1 MDLDEYRFGVMDLDE
16 YRFGMDLDE
25 YRVGMDTQLFVGDAK
40 ELERLRNIKDEHS
53 RLKTKFIF

>member
-1 MDLDEYRFGVMDLDE
+1 MDLDKYRFGMMDLDE

-40 ELERLRNIKDEHS
+40 ELERLRSIK
-53 RLKTKFIF
+53 R